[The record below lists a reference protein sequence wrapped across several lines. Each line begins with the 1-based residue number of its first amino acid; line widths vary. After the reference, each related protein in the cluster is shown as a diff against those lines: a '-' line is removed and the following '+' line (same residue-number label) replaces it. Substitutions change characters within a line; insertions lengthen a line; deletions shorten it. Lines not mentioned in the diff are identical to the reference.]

1 MPYTAEQNNTPSLL
15 QRQELVCNSKITTP
29 IAGEHIQ
36 QTGIKS
42 DKNKLSAIFS
52 TCPHLLQL
60 SQFYASFYLP
70 HILNSNWEFAL
81 NHITEEFKASLHN
94 TSDEQ
99 QVLRAIRIYKNQSH
113 YVISMSE
120 LLGLMSIEKSCKS
133 LSLVAEHAIQQT
145 ASYVLRQMGIQ
156 SMQRC
161 GWTILAMGKLGAEEL
176 NYSSDL
182 DLISL
187 HSASAIHSDKQF
199 IELSQRLIYMLSTKT
214 KDGNG
219 WRIDMR
225 LRPNPSA
232 TAISL
237 DINTAII
244 YYESIARTWERAA
257 FVRSRPIA
265 GDTQLGTDFLSKIE
279 PFIWRS
285 TLDYS
290 VIEDLQNW
298 LRHLPIPKD
307 YLGYD
312 VKLGAF
318 GIRHV
323 ELITHIL
330 QLLGGGRN
338 FELRSNNTSKAL
350 IALEKSGWLASGK
363 SDALIG
369 CYYAWRR
376 IEHRLQYQRDSHTH
390 KLPKSEDA
398 FEAFAYLMGYENN
411 SSFRIALGDLL
422 EFTKNSAAHPIL
434 NEMVSRHASGSAP
447 SVTLPQLP
455 ELVQEWIAQ
464 LGFDNAKAIQDT
476 IQAWL
481 SGSIAATSSERAKS
495 YLARL
500 LPKMLPEIA
509 KSDYPNAAFAAFQDI
524 ISSLPAGV
532 QIFALLEN
540 NPSLVGLL
548 SNILVKAPRLT
559 ETLRYNSYLLD
570 DLLEN
575 EFFSQLPDKMT
586 LTKILED
593 ALAHVSLEQALD
605 TIRKRNKSWNF
616 QADIHLLEAVTP
628 SSQIMRFRSD
638 VASACLC
645 QITYLASQDFALRH
659 GNIDASL
666 EIIAVGRL
674 ATKSLT
680 AQSDLDLIFVY
691 DGQMDDISDGA
702 KPLGLSSYFIRLTQ
716 LITSWMSLKTAHGRL
731 YELDLRLRPDGNAG
745 PLAISSERF
754 SSYYDREA
762 WIWEFFALRDARTV
776 LNGSPFSKHL
786 SAKLEIL
793 RSHRIKPAEL
803 SSAFAEIQDRR
814 KGETYHFWNLKQR
827 HGGLL
832 DCSIVL
838 YIIGNLDKEYPAI
851 SNRLNQIQSRLEQL
865 IQQLSTRLISY
876 NSSTLPE
883 QLIYFIA
890 IQLGYNS
897 DTLLKT
903 QIDNDTSLISKILR
917 ILLHSKPEENS

>member
-1 MPYTAEQNNTPSLL
+1 MPNIAKQNETPTLL
-15 QRQELVCNSKITTP
+15 QRQEIVFNSKIATT
-29 IAGEHIQ
+29 IAREHTQ

-42 DKNKLSAIFS
+42 EEEKLSAIFL

-60 SQFYASFYLP
+60 SQFYASSFLP
-70 HILNSNWEFAL
+70 HILNSNCQAAL
-81 NHITEEFKASLHN
+81 KNTTDEFKATIHDA
-94 TSDEQ
+94 SDEQ
-99 QVLRAIRIYKNQSH
+99 QVLRAIRKYKNKSH

-120 LLGLMSIEKSCKS
+120 LLGLMSIEESCKS
-133 LSLVAEHAIQQT
+133 LSLVAEQAIQQS
-145 ASYVLRQMGIQ
+145 ASYLLKQVGIQ
-156 SMQRC
+156 TTDRS
-161 GWTILAMGKLGAEEL
+161 GWTILAMGKLGSEEL

-187 HSASAIHSDKQF
+187 HSPSATHNDKQF
-199 IELSQRLIYMLSTKT
+199 IELSQRLIYILSTKT

-350 IALEKSGWLASGK
+350 IALEKSGWLATGK

-390 KLPKSEDA
+390 KLPNSEDA

-447 SVTLPQLP
+447 SVTLPQQP

-464 LGFDNAKAIQDT
+464 LGFDNEKTIQDT

-570 DLLEN
+570 DLLES
-575 EFFSQLPDKMT
+575 EFFSQLPDKIT
-586 LTKILED
+586 IAKILKDE
-593 ALAHVSLEQALD
+593 LAHIPLEQALD

-645 QITYLASQDFALRH
+645 QITYLASRDFALRH

-691 DGQMDDISDGA
+691 DGQMDDVSDGA

-716 LITSWMSLKTAHGRL
+716 LITSWMSLKTAHGKL

-762 WIWEFFALRDARTV
+762 WIWEFFALRDAHTV

-793 RSHRIKPAEL
+793 RSQRIKPAEL

-814 KGETYHFWNLKQR
+814 EGETYHFWNLKQR
-827 HGGLL
+827 NGGLL
-832 DCSIVL
+832 DCSIAL

-851 SNRLNQIQSRLEQL
+851 FKRLNQIHSRLEQL

-890 IQLGYNS
+890 IQLGYDS

-903 QIDNDTSLISKILR
+903 QIDNDTNLISKILT
-917 ILLHSKPEENS
+917 ILLHSKSEKK